1 MEREWV
7 VNADIELGNM
17 SIDNAIAMEE
27 LSYMQNGRMRAIKNL
42 LSEFVFDTNEEN
54 PAPTLDEKLAWLG
67 QKSVNELMTM
77 MNQIMADLPKYV
89 EKKQKRK

>member
-1 MEREWV
+1 MEREWE

-27 LSYMQNGRMRAIKNL
+27 LGHMQQGRMRAIKNL
-42 LSEFVFDTNEEN
+42 LTEFVFDTNKEN
-54 PAPTLDEKLAWLG
+54 PEPTLDEKLAYLG
-67 QKSVNELMTM
+67 TKSVNDLMGM
-77 MNQIMADLPKYV
+77 MNKIMADLPKYV